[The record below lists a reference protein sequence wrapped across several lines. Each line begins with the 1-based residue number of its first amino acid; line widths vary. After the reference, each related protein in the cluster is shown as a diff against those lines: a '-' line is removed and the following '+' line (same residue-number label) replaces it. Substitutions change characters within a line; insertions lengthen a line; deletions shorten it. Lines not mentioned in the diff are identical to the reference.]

1 MAPDQKHLGGAGSDF
16 SQQQFRRVL
25 FRLIAVVHTGYNSAL
40 ARSILIPGGPI
51 MKADI
56 HPNYQPVVFQDA
68 ASDFAFLT
76 RSTMTSDETIKWE
89 DGNEYPVIKVD
100 ISSASHPF
108 YTGKQKVLDA
118 GGRIDKFK
126 RRYAAGKK

>member
-1 MAPDQKHLGGAGSDF
+1 MMRSLPGEPSA
-16 SQQQFRRVL
+16 
-25 FRLIAVVHTGYNSAL
+25 GYNSAL
-40 ARSILIPGGPI
+40 ASSLQPQTDTP

-56 HPNYQPVVFQDA
+56 HPNYHPVVFQDA

-76 RSTMTSDETIKWE
+76 RSTMTSDETVKWE
-89 DGNEYPVIKVD
+89 DGNEYPVVKVD

-108 YTGKQKVLDA
+108 YTGKQKVMDT

-126 RRYAAGKK
+126 RRYTAGK

>member
-1 MAPDQKHLGGAGSDF
+1 
-16 SQQQFRRVL
+16 
-25 FRLIAVVHTGYNSAL
+25 
-40 ARSILIPGGPI
+40 
-51 MKADI
+51 MKTDI
-56 HPNYQPVVFQDA
+56 HPDRHPVVFQDA

-76 RSTMTSDETIKWE
+76 RSTMTSDETVKWE

-108 YTGKQKVLDA
+108 YTGKQKVMDA

-126 RRYAAGKK
+126 RRYAGGNK

>member
-1 MAPDQKHLGGAGSDF
+1 
-16 SQQQFRRVL
+16 
-25 FRLIAVVHTGYNSAL
+25 
-40 ARSILIPGGPI
+40 

-56 HPNYQPVVFQDA
+56 HPNYHPVVFQDA
-68 ASDFAFLT
+68 ASNFAFLT

-89 DGNEYPVIKVD
+89 DGKEYPVIKVD

-108 YTGKQKVLDA
+108 YTGKQKVMDS

-126 RRYAAGKK
+126 RRYSGGNK